1 LNFFS
6 FIKKKLLT
14 REDRFKKK
22 LIERECLI
30 YLQDISNNLHT
41 MERTLTYIDTA
52 LTRSHT
58 NYTTQISIELTK
70 SSNQMNKAMKLVRF
84 I

>member
-1 LNFFS
+1 
-6 FIKKKLLT
+6 
-14 REDRFKKK
+14 
-22 LIERECLI
+22 
-30 YLQDISNNLHT
+30 